1 MTEILMGP
9 SIILIGWGMVI
20 LPFLVLFSCIFDWSI
35 EQVLG
40 ATFMFFLGVCWFV
53 IAFSLI
59 L

>member
-20 LPFLVLFSCIFDWSI
+20 LSFLVVFSCLFDWSI
-35 EQVLG
+35 EQIIG
-40 ATFMFFLGVCWFV
+40 CAFMFFLGVCWFAL
-53 IAFSLI
+53 AFSLI